1 MKDAFELRYA
11 LTPYIYDA
19 ARQTYDTGVS
29 LCRPMYYSHPEK
41 QEAYDYKEQYMFGDN
56 ILVAT
61 VCQPVDT
68 LTGTAKRDVWFPA
81 GNDWYDMAHL
91 QMIKG
96 GSKKTLEYTI
106 AENCWFVKAGAILP
120 LAQEGIQ
127 SLQEKTNA
135 LRLYVAPGK
144 GKSTYRHYE
153 DDGVSQAYESDYAV
167 TEITKNASASGC
179 TVTIGARQGSYKG
192 IDPQR
197 DLTIVLGGLDRKP
210 SSAKL
215 GAENLEITYDQKTKE
230 ASVKL
235 PLLQADSQVSV
246 VIRY

>member
-1 MKDAFELRYA
+1 M
-11 LTPYIYDA
+11 
-19 ARQTYDTGVS
+19 
-29 LCRPMYYSHPEK
+29 
-41 QEAYDYKEQYMFGDN
+41 
-56 ILVAT
+56 
-61 VCQPVDT
+61 
-68 LTGTAKRDVWFPA
+68 
-81 GNDWYDMAHL
+81 
-91 QMIKG
+91 
-96 GSKKTLEYTI
+96 
-106 AENCWFVKAGAILP
+106 
-120 LAQEGIQ
+120 
-127 SLQEKTNA
+127 
-135 LRLYVAPGK
+135 APGK

-215 GAENLEITYDQKTKE
+215 GSENLEITYDQKTKE